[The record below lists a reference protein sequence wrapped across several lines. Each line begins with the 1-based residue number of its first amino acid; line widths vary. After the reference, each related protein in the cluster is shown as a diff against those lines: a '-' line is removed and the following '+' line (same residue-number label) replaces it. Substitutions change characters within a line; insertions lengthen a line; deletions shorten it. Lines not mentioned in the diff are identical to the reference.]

1 VLRRIKYSEYY
12 ASHSQ
17 SHGQDSWICY
27 SETPNIYTE
36 TRTMIKIASKRYS
49 QERKGEFE
57 VVSCSFESYFEL
69 PRVLVHQISSMDRD
83 ESTETG

>member
-1 VLRRIKYSEYY
+1 
-12 ASHSQ
+12 
-17 SHGQDSWICY
+17 
-27 SETPNIYTE
+27 
-36 TRTMIKIASKRYS
+36 MIKIASKRYS